1 MKTRLATALFL
12 ALALPALLTAADP
25 QPPELRL
32 PAVAH
37 PVLMDVE
44 LTILPEKETFDG
56 RVGIDLDLSSA
67 TSFLWLN
74 ARNLEIQSATLKS
87 GGEERPVRVVAGGED
102 FAGFDFGREVPVGRV
117 HLAITYRGK
126 LDAVETEGLFR
137 QKDGADWYVF
147 SQFESTFARRAF
159 PCFDEP
165 SYRTPWKL
173 TLHVEAHQVAV
184 SNAPSVAERPEA
196 NGMKAVDF
204 ATTKPIPS
212 YLVALGV
219 GPFTVVDAGTWGP
232 GKTPVRMVVAKGKEG
247 MTGYAAE
254 VTGPLLAAL
263 EEYFEIP
270 YPFGKLDNLSI
281 PQTVGFGA
289 MENPGLVTYVER
301 LILADPARQTLERQQ
316 AYAETAAHEN
326 AHMWFGDYVT
336 MKWWDDI
343 WLNEG
348 FATWMAGKIVA
359 QWKPEWGGEDE
370 NAARRSSAMGADSL
384 ASSQPVRRP
393 IHNQGDIQS
402 AFDGISYAKGG
413 ALLSMFETW
422 MGPERFRKGVQ
433 RYMKTHAWG
442 NATSDDFLAALAAE
456 GAPEVAKSFA
466 TFLDQPG
473 VPVVSVAVTCDAGK
487 GKVALAQRRYVPLGS
502 PVSQDQTWQVPV
514 TLRYGAAGGNAAGA
528 RSETAKV
535 LVDAATKSAD
545 LAFCPDWVQ
554 ANHGGFGYYVSEY
567 SGALLDSLSAA
578 ATRLPIPEQMALIN
592 DVRFLFSAGDLSPE
606 AALGV
611 LPRFT
616 ASTHRLVVESAL
628 DLALSLEDNLVSEAV
643 RPNYER
649 YLVRLFGARGA
660 KLGFAKHAGESL
672 DDTLLRPRVIRN
684 LGIAA
689 ADPAIRTEARRLT
702 EVWFSDPKAIE
713 PEMLSTVLGIAATA
727 GDVALFDRLEAA
739 ALKEQDRRS
748 RGQILGALGQF
759 RDPAA
764 VEKGLQLVL
773 AGKFD
778 IREAGSVAWNLSG
791 DRVSRGL
798 VYDWVK
804 RSFDPLAAAMPEQYA
819 AGLVWTTTGFCDT
832 ARRDE
837 IAAFF
842 GPRVQKLSGGQNNL
856 DRVLDIVNIC
866 IGRRERQE
874 AGVSAFLKAY

>member
-1 MKTRLATALFL
+1 MKTRLSTALTL
-12 ALALPALLTAADP
+12 ALALPALLSAADP

-37 PVLMDVE
+37 PVLMDVD
-44 LTILPEKETFDG
+44 LTILPEQETFDG
-56 RVGIDLDLSSA
+56 RVGIDLDLTGA

-74 ARNLEIQSATLKS
+74 AHRLEIQSATLRAGS
-87 GGEERPVRVVAGGED
+87 EESAVRIVAGGED
-102 FAGFDFGREVPVGRV
+102 FAGFDFGREVPAGRV
-117 HLAITYRGK
+117 HLAIAYRGK

-137 QKDGADWYVF
+137 QKDGEDWYVF

-165 SYRTPWKL
+165 SYRTHWKL
-173 TLHVEAHQVAV
+173 TLHVQAGQVAV

-196 NGMKAVDF
+196 NGMKAVEF
-204 ATTKPIPS
+204 ATTKPISS

-219 GPFTVVDAGTWGP
+219 GPFTVVDAGTWGRS
-232 GKTPVRMVVAKGKEG
+232 KTPVRLVVAKGKAG

-301 LILADPARQTLERQQ
+301 LILADPARQTLDRQR
-316 AYAETAAHEN
+316 AYAGTAAHEN

-336 MKWWDDI
+336 MRWWDDI

-370 NAARRSSAMGADSL
+370 NAGRRSTAMRADSL

-433 RYMKTHAWG
+433 RYLKTHAWG

-473 VPVVSVAVTCDAGK
+473 VPIVSVAVTCEAGK
-487 GKVALAQRRYVPLGS
+487 AKLALAQRRYVPLGS
-502 PVSQDQTWQVPV
+502 PVSQVQTWQVPV
-514 TLRYGAAGGNAAGA
+514 TLRYGVQGAGGK
-528 RSETAKV
+528 SQTAKV
-535 LVDAATKSAD
+535 LVDSVTKSAD

-578 ATRLPIPEQMALIN
+578 ATTLPITEQMALI
-592 DVRFLFSAGDLSPE
+592 DDISFLFSAGDLSPE

-616 ASTHRLVVESAL
+616 DSTHRLVVESAL
-628 DLALSLEDNLVSEAV
+628 DLALSVEDNLVAEAV
-643 RPNYER
+643 RPSYER
-649 YLVRLFGARGA
+649 FLVRLFGDRGR
-660 KLGFAKHAGESL
+660 KLGFTQRAGESL
-672 DDTLLRPRVIRN
+672 DDTLLRPRLIRT
-684 LGIAA
+684 LGVAA
-689 ADPAIRTEARRLT
+689 ADPATRSEARRLT
-702 EVWFSDPKAIE
+702 EVWLTDPKAIGS
-713 PEMLSTVLGIAATA
+713 EMLATVLGIAASD

-739 ALKEQDRRS
+739 ARKEQDRRT
-748 RGQILGALGQF
+748 RGQILTALGQF

-778 IREAGSVAWNLSG
+778 IREAGGVAWELSG
-791 DRVSRGL
+791 DRVSRAMA
-798 VYDWVK
+798 YDWVK
-804 RSFDPLAAAMPEQYA
+804 RSFDPLAAALPEQYSA
-819 AGLVWTTTGFCDT
+819 ALVYMAIGFCDT
-832 ARRDE
+832 AHRDE

-842 GPRVQKLSGGQNNL
+842 APRVQKLSGGQNNL
-856 DRVLDIVNIC
+856 DRVLDVVNIC
-866 IGRRERQE
+866 IGRREKQE

>member
-1 MKTRLATALFL
+1 MKTRLASVLLL
-12 ALALPALLTAADP
+12 ALAAPALLLAADP

-32 PAVAH
+32 PEVAH
-37 PVLMDVE
+37 PVMMEVD
-44 LTILPEKETFDG
+44 LTILPEQETFAG
-56 RVGIDLDLSSA
+56 KVGIELELHQP

-74 ARNLEIQSATLKS
+74 ARHLEIESASLRA
-87 GGEERPVRVVAGGED
+87 GGEESAVRVVAGGED
-102 FAGFDFGREVPVGRV
+102 FAGFDFGRELAAGKV
-117 HLAITYRGK
+117 HLAVRYRGK

-137 QKDGADWYVF
+137 QKDGEDWYAF

-165 SYRTPWKL
+165 SYRTPWKI
-173 TLHVEAHQVAV
+173 TLHVKQSNVAV
-184 SNAPSVAERPEA
+184 SNSPAVAERQEA
-196 NGMKAVDF
+196 DGMKAVEF
-204 ATTKPIPS
+204 APTKPISS

-219 GPFTVVDAGTWGP
+219 GPFTVVDAGTWGRS
-232 GKTPVRMVVAKGKEG
+232 KTPVRMVVAKGKEG
-247 MTGYAAE
+247 MTGYASE

-270 YPFGKLDNLSI
+270 YPFGKLDNLAI

-289 MENPGLVTYVER
+289 MENPGLVTYVDR
-301 LILADPARQTLERQQ
+301 LLLSDPTRDTLDRQR
-316 AYAETAAHEN
+316 AYAGTAAHEN

-370 NAARRSSAMGADSL
+370 NAGRRSSAMGADSL

-456 GAPEVAKSFA
+456 GAPEVARSFA

-473 VPVVSVAVTCDAGK
+473 VPVVSVAVTCEAGK
-487 GKVALAQRRYVPLGS
+487 GKLALAQRRYVPLGS
-502 PVSQDQTWQVPV
+502 PVSQNQLWQVPV
-514 TLRYGAAGGNAAGA
+514 TLRYGASGK
-528 RSETAKV
+528 SETAKV
-535 LVDAATKSAD
+535 LVDGATKSAD

-567 SGALLDSLSAA
+567 SGPLLERLSAV
-578 ATRLPIPEQMALIN
+578 ATTLPIAEQMALL
-592 DVRFLFSAGDLSPE
+592 DDTRFLFSAGDLSPE
-606 AALGV
+606 AALGL
-611 LPRFT
+611 LPRF
-616 ASTHRLVVESAL
+616 ADSSSRLVVDSVL
-628 DLALSLEDNLVSEAV
+628 DLALSVDGNLVTDAL

-649 YLVRLFGARGA
+649 YLVRLFGARGQ
-660 KLGFAKHAGESL
+660 KLGFTKRAGEHL
-672 DDTLLRPRVIRN
+672 DDTLLRPAVLRA
-684 LGIAA
+684 LGITA
-689 ADPAIRTEARRLT
+689 ADPATRAEARRLT
-702 EVWFSDPKAIE
+702 DAWLGDPAAIG
-713 PEMLSTVLGIAATA
+713 PEMLGSVLGIAAVS

-739 ALKEQDRRS
+739 ALKEPNRRT
-748 RGQILGALGQF
+748 RGQILTALGQF

-773 AGKFD
+773 SGKFD
-778 IREAGSVAWNLSG
+778 VREAGGVAWNLSG
-791 DRVSRGL
+791 ERATRETVL
-798 VYDWVK
+798 DWVK
-804 RSFDPLAAAMPEQYA
+804 RSFDSLATAMPEQYTA
-819 AGLVWTTTGFCDT
+819 ALVYTAAGFCDK
-832 ARRDE
+832 AQRDE

-866 IGRRERQE
+866 IGRREKQE
-874 AGVSAFLKAY
+874 AGVSAFLAAY